1 MDDLEVKFKMDSDSD
16 TGTKS
21 GADLK
26 SGVEL
31 KSGLDLKVYKKRWWV
46 LFGLSLLNFCGALV
60 SFGCFYKIFVE
71 FEI

>member
-21 GADLK
+21 GAE
-26 SGVEL
+26 V

-60 SFGCFYKIFVE
+60 SFGCFKKLFVE
-71 FEI
+71 FEIYS